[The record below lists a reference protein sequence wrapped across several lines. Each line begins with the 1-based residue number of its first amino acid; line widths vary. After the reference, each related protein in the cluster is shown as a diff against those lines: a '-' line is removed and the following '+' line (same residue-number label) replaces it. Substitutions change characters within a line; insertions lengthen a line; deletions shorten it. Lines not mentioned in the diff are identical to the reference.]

1 MAHCEAERDGVYRI
15 DGKVGLFGTRLQV
28 LPDAVMPLPD
38 GPASTSSFGW
48 IRDSSITPSAGDLYL
63 VEFISEN
70 KFRIWG
76 YVDCYGRAF
85 VTDRPLF
92 APPARDPDILFSRP
106 WDGKSPTDFGTLVTP
121 RSKFKRD
128 EEIRGTVQLRDKR
141 GVRQVSRFSL
151 KNGRYSLF
159 DSWCDFGA
167 HSSDLTYYEV
177 LARCFFAFTFRPL
190 LGGARVP
197 ARGLSEIMASL
208 DSETPFD
215 DLLDALRDI
224 RSAALDSAMRPPAL
238 ALLLAS
244 WLDDANAMG
253 VLASA
258 QTDELNAPS
267 LRFVRA
273 KRYSD
278 TYFIGRGE
286 GGEGIPEETI
296 WAIESAIN
304 RFVLIARKLEDDLG
318 DVRRDGTDGEFS
330 EIDACG
336 AVEAQLFEVVAT
348 QAPDPAHPA
357 DENAAAPN
365 RAGEWDVR
373 RLIGESIE
381 RFQLPVRFAV
391 EYRVDVCAGA
401 VAFDAVV
408 PSAQLMPQRMFS
420 LQAGTWNDLA
430 DDERERMAL
439 RYAEHVGMMLAAAA
453 FHAGCSI
460 EKVVVCARE
469 LATVGGA
476 ASGDDAPDGAGGGV
490 GCDMSDDG
498 LGDASDDALDSG
510 ASDEGDEFEG
520 GSIFVELED
529 GSVVVEPGGNGSGS
543 AGGCSRD
550 AHALY
555 QVTFSRSICEG
566 ARFRDALESDPASLF
581 AECGARFGKDADEF
595 SLDDAISADAQRIR
609 GELPE
614 VGALAFGP
622 REAKA
627 FGAESLRD
635 LRIHADAQLRNAG
648 ERLAD
653 AIARAT
659 STTEAIRLA
668 QAEQNAADDPRV
680 FEACTRLMTDLLE
693 GKLDPHDQNA
703 LVSCFIGE
711 DPYLNALRQ
720 ARAVAQ
726 TDPHKAASILRDTIR
741 QTEESKR
748 FADNSEAVHRM
759 FDSYASRIIYN
770 RERQGSA
777 PWRSGLAFP
786 HPDEGK
792 RVELLPSSLAMC
804 YLESVRLLEESFNH
818 AEEAVQFGLR
828 CIQVAPTYTPAYRQT
843 ARAYMLMGDMSTSS
857 RMLRRCLE
865 IATQPDEIALAYY
878 QLAYVEWKAGKA
890 ALGMACYM
898 KSMLVAPV
906 YLAQCTIEMHR
917 LVAETGQSP
926 IDREEVD
933 VILAGEGVPIAPLD
947 SLLDAL
953 DDAMRTAIDDNI
965 FQVGQPLL
973 ALRLF
978 YRPDDALVNVHKSLN
993 APLPPQALD

>member
-1 MAHCEAERDGVYRI
+1 MAHCEADKDGVYRI
-15 DGKVGLFGTRLQV
+15 DGRVGLFGTRPQV

-38 GPASTSSFGW
+38 GPAPTSSFGW
-48 IRDSSITPSAGDLYL
+48 IRDSSITPSSGDIYL
-63 VEFISEN
+63 VEFIAEN

-76 YVDCYGRAF
+76 YVDCYGRVF

-106 WDGKSPTDFGTLVTP
+106 WDGKSPSDFGTLVMP
-121 RSKFKRD
+121 NSKFKRD
-128 EEIRGTVQLRDKR
+128 QEIRGTVQLRDKR
-141 GVRQVSRFSL
+141 GVRQVACFSL

-159 DSWCDFGA
+159 DSWCDFGS
-167 HSSDLTYYEV
+167 HSDNLTYHEA

-197 ARGLSEIMASL
+197 ARGLGEIMESL
-208 DSETPFD
+208 DSETPFE
-215 DLLDALRDI
+215 DLLGALHDI
-224 RSAALDSAMRPPAL
+224 RSAALDPAMQPPSL

-244 WLDDANAMG
+244 WLYDANAMG
-253 VLASA
+253 VLAGA
-258 QTDELNAPS
+258 QTDGLNAPS
-267 LRFVRA
+267 LRFVRTR
-273 KRYSD
+273 RYSD
-278 TYFIGRGE
+278 TYFLGRGE
-286 GGEGIPEETI
+286 GGDGIPEATI

-304 RFVLIARKLEDDLG
+304 RFVLIARKLEEGADAEYCDASDQ
-318 DVRRDGTDGEFS
+318 DVS

-336 AVEAQLFEVVAT
+336 AVDTQLFEAVAV
-348 QAPDPAHPA
+348 QAPCAAHPA

-373 RLIGESIE
+373 RSIGESIE
-381 RFQLPVRFAV
+381 RFQLPVRFMV
-391 EYRVDVCAGA
+391 EYRVDVRAGT

-408 PSAQLMPQRMFS
+408 PSAQLMPRRMFS
-420 LQAGTWNDLA
+420 LQAGTWVDLS
-430 DDERERMAL
+430 DGERERMAL

-453 FHAGCSI
+453 LHAGCSI
-460 EKVVVCARE
+460 EKVIVCAKE
-469 LATVGGA
+469 LTTVSGA
-476 ASGDDAPDGAGGGV
+476 APGGDALDGAGGGA
-490 GCDMSDDG
+490 
-498 LGDASDDALDSG
+498 LGGTGNGAPDDASDDALDGG
-510 ASDEGDEFEG
+510 ASDEGGDFEG
-520 GSIFVELED
+520 GSIIVELED
-529 GSVVVEPGGNGSGS
+529 GSVIVKPGGNVSGNADS
-543 AGGCSRD
+543 SSRD
-550 AHALY
+550 AHPLY
-555 QVTFSRSICEG
+555 QVAFSRSICEG
-566 ARFRDALESDPASLF
+566 ARFREALEGDPASLF
-581 AECGARFGKDADEF
+581 TECGARFGKDADEF
-595 SLDDAISADAQRIR
+595 SLDGAVSADARRIR

-614 VGALAFGP
+614 VGTLAFGP

-711 DPYLNALRQ
+711 DPYLNALGQ
-720 ARAVAQ
+720 VRAVAQ

-843 ARAYMLMGDMSTSS
+843 ARAYMLMGDVATSS
-857 RMLRRCLE
+857 RTLRRCLE

-878 QLAYVEWKAGKA
+878 QLAYVEWKAGKT
-890 ALGMACYM
+890 ALGVACYM
-898 KSMLVAPV
+898 KSMMTAPI

-917 LVAETGQSP
+917 LMAETGQGP
-926 IDREEVD
+926 IDREAVD
-933 VILAGEGVPIAPLD
+933 AILAGEGVPIAPLD

-993 APLPPQALD
+993 APMPLQALD

>member
-1 MAHCEAERDGVYRI
+1 MAHCEADKDGVYRI
-15 DGKVGLFGTRLQV
+15 DGRVGLFGARPQV

-38 GPASTSSFGW
+38 GPAPTSSFGW
-48 IRDSSITPSAGDLYL
+48 IRDSSITPSSGDIYL
-63 VEFISEN
+63 VEFIAEN

-106 WDGKSPTDFGTLVTP
+106 WDGKSPSDFGTLVLP
-121 RSKFKRD
+121 NSKFKRD
-128 EEIRGTVQLRDKR
+128 QEIRGTVQLRDKR
-141 GVRQVSRFSL
+141 GVRQVACFSL

-159 DSWCDFGA
+159 DSWCDFGS
-167 HSSDLTYYEV
+167 HSDNLTYHEA

-197 ARGLSEIMASL
+197 ARGLGEIMESL
-208 DSETPFD
+208 DSETPFE
-215 DLLDALRDI
+215 DLLGALHDI
-224 RSAALDSAMRPPAL
+224 RSAALDPAMQPPSL

-244 WLDDANAMG
+244 WLYDANAMG
-253 VLASA
+253 VLAGA
-258 QTDELNAPS
+258 QSDGLNAPS
-267 LRFVRA
+267 LRFVRTR
-273 KRYSD
+273 RYSD
-278 TYFIGRGE
+278 TYFLGRGE
-286 GGEGIPEETI
+286 GGDGIPEATI

-304 RFVLIARKLEDDLG
+304 RFVLIARKLEEGADPGCCSASDQ
-318 DVRRDGTDGEFS
+318 DIS

-336 AVEAQLFEVVAT
+336 AIDTQLFEAVAV
-348 QAPDPAHPA
+348 QAPCAAHPA

-373 RLIGESIE
+373 RSIGESIE
-381 RFQLPVRFAV
+381 RFQLPVRFMV
-391 EYRVDVCAGA
+391 EYRVDVRCGK
-401 VAFDAVV
+401 VAFEVVV
-408 PSAQLMPQRMFS
+408 PPAQLMPQRVYS
-420 LQAGTWNDLA
+420 SQAGSWVDQSDA
-430 DDERERMAL
+430 ERARMAL

-453 FHAGCSI
+453 FHAGCAI
-460 EKVVVCARE
+460 DEVAVCARE
-469 LATVGGA
+469 LEAAGEGEPEGGETA
-476 ASGDDAPDGAGGGV
+476 DTSNGEGAGFGG
-490 GCDMSDDG
+490 
-498 LGDASDDALDSG
+498 
-510 ASDEGDEFEG
+510 EGDEFDG
-520 GSIFVELED
+520 GSVI
-529 GSVVVEPGGNGSGS
+529 VEPGGNGSGS
-543 AGGCSRD
+543 GDAVAGSRD
-550 AHALY
+550 AHPLY
-555 QVTFSRSICEG
+555 QVKFTRSTCEG
-566 ARFRDALESDPASLF
+566 ARFQEALKDDPEALF
-581 AECGARFGKDADEF
+581 EECGARFGADAADF
-595 SLDDAISADAQRIR
+595 SLDDAVDAEAKRIR

-614 VGALAFGP
+614 VGSLAFGP

-635 LRIHADAQLRNAG
+635 LRIHSDAQLRHAG

-668 QAEQNAADDPRV
+668 QTEQNAADDPRI
-680 FEACTRLMTDLLE
+680 FAACTRLMTDLLE
-693 GKLDPHDQNA
+693 GNVDAHDQNA
-703 LVSCFIGE
+703 LVSCFMGE

-726 TDPHKAASILRDTIR
+726 ADPHRAASILREAIR
-741 QTEESKR
+741 QAEESKR

-759 FDSYASRIIYN
+759 FDTYASRIIYN

-804 YLESVRLLEESFNH
+804 YLESVRLLEESFSH

-843 ARAYMLMGDMSTSS
+843 ARAYMLMGDVSTSS

-878 QLAYVEWKAGKA
+878 QLAYVEWKAGKP
-890 ALGMACYM
+890 ALGVACYM
-898 KSMLVAPV
+898 KSMMTAPI

-917 LVAETGQSP
+917 LMAETGQGP
-926 IDREEVD
+926 IDREAVD
-933 VILAGEGVPIAPLD
+933 AILAGEGVPIAPLD

>member
-1 MAHCEAERDGVYRI
+1 MAHCEAGKDGVYRI
-15 DGKVGLFGTRLQV
+15 DGRVGLFGARPQV

-38 GPASTSSFGW
+38 GPAPTSSFGW
-48 IRDSSITPSAGDLYL
+48 IRDSSITPSSGDIYL
-63 VEFISEN
+63 VEFIAEN

-106 WDGKSPTDFGTLVTP
+106 WDGKSPSDFGTLVLP
-121 RSKFKRD
+121 NSKFKRD
-128 EEIRGTVQLRDKR
+128 QEIRGTVQLRDKR
-141 GVRQVSRFSL
+141 GVRQVACFSL

-159 DSWCDFGA
+159 DSWCDFGS
-167 HSSDLTYYEV
+167 HSDNLTYHEA

-197 ARGLSEIMASL
+197 ARGLGEIMESL
-208 DSETPFD
+208 DSETPFE
-215 DLLDALRDI
+215 DLLGALHDI
-224 RSAALDSAMRPPAL
+224 RSAALDPAMQPPSL

-244 WLDDANAMG
+244 WLYDANAMG
-253 VLASA
+253 VLAGA
-258 QTDELNAPS
+258 QTDGLNAPS

-273 KRYSD
+273 QRYSD
-278 TYFIGRGE
+278 TYFLGRGE
-286 GGEGIPEETI
+286 GGDGIPEATI

-304 RFVLIARKLEDDLG
+304 RFVLIARKLEEGASSGCCGASDQDI
-318 DVRRDGTDGEFS
+318 S

-336 AVEAQLFEVVAT
+336 AIDMQLFEAVAV
-348 QAPDPAHPA
+348 QAPCAVHPA

-373 RLIGESIE
+373 RSIGESIE
-381 RFQLPVRFAV
+381 RFQLPVRFMV
-391 EYRVDVCAGA
+391 EYRVDMRCGK
-401 VAFDAVV
+401 VAFEVVV
-408 PSAQLMPQRMFS
+408 PPAQLMPQRVYS
-420 LQAGTWNDLA
+420 SQSGSWVDQSDA
-430 DDERERMAL
+430 ERGRMAL

-453 FHAGCSI
+453 FHAGCAI
-460 EKVVVCARE
+460 DEVAVCARE
-469 LATVGGA
+469 LEAAGEGEPEGGETA
-476 ASGDDAPDGAGGGV
+476 DTSNGEGAGFGG
-490 GCDMSDDG
+490 
-498 LGDASDDALDSG
+498 
-510 ASDEGDEFEG
+510 EGDEFDG
-520 GSIFVELED
+520 GSVIVELED
-529 GSVVVEPGGNGSGS
+529 GSVIVEPGGNGSGS
-543 AGGCSRD
+543 GDAVAGSRD
-550 AHALY
+550 AHPLY
-555 QVTFSRSICEG
+555 QVKFTRSTCDG
-566 ARFRDALESDPASLF
+566 ARFQEALKDDPEALF
-581 AECGARFGKDADEF
+581 EECGARFGADAADF
-595 SLDDAISADAQRIR
+595 SLDDAVDAEAKRIR

-614 VGALAFGP
+614 VGSLAFGP

-635 LRIHADAQLRNAG
+635 LRIHSDAQLRNAG

-668 QAEQNAADDPRV
+668 QTEQNAADDPRI
-680 FEACTRLMTDLLE
+680 FAACTRLMTDLLE
-693 GKLDPHDQNA
+693 GNVDAHDQNA
-703 LVSCFIGE
+703 LVSCFMGE

-726 TDPHKAASILRDTIR
+726 ADPHRAASILREAIR
-741 QTEESKR
+741 QAGESKR

-759 FDSYASRIIYN
+759 FDTYASRIIYN

-898 KSMLVAPV
+898 KSMMTAPI

>member
-1 MAHCEAERDGVYRI
+1 MAHCEADKDGVYRI
-15 DGKVGLFGTRLQV
+15 DGRVGLFGARPQV
-28 LPDAVMPLPD
+28 LPDAVMPLPG
-38 GPASTSSFGW
+38 GPASASSFGW
-48 IRDSSITPSAGDLYL
+48 IRDRSITPSAGDLYL

-128 EEIRGTVQLRDKR
+128 EVIRGTVQLRDKR
-141 GVRQVSRFSL
+141 GVREVSRFSL
-151 KNGRYSLF
+151 KNGRYSLY

-197 ARGLSEIMASL
+197 ARGLGEIMASL

-224 RSAALDSAMRPPAL
+224 RSAALDPAMRPPAL

-258 QTDELNAPS
+258 QADELNAPS

-304 RFVLIARKLEDDLG
+304 RFVLIARALEDDLG
-318 DVRRDGTDGEFS
+318 AVHRDGADGEFS

-391 EYRVDVCAGA
+391 EYRVDVRAGSA
-401 VAFDAVV
+401 AFEVVV

-420 LQAGTWNDLA
+420 LQAGTWVDLS

-469 LATVGGA
+469 LASLGGI
-476 ASGDDAPDGAGGGV
+476 ASDGVELDGAGELE
-490 GCDMSDDG
+490 D
-498 LGDASDDALDSG
+498 
-510 ASDEGDEFEG
+510 DEFEG
-520 GSIFVELED
+520 GSIIVELED
-529 GSVVVEPGGNGSGS
+529 GSVVVKPGSNVSGAIDGGSS
-543 AGGCSRD
+543 D
-550 AHALY
+550 AHPLY
-555 QVTFSRSICEG
+555 QVTFSRSICES
-566 ARFRDALESDPASLF
+566 ARFREALESDPSSLF
-581 AECGARFGKDADEF
+581 AECGARFGKDADDF
-595 SLDDAISADAQRIR
+595 SLDDEVSADARRVR

-653 AIARAT
+653 AIACAT

-711 DPYLNALRQ
+711 DPYLNALGQ
-720 ARAVAQ
+720 ARSVAQ

>member
-1 MAHCEAERDGVYRI
+1 MAHCEADKDGVYRI
-15 DGKVGLFGTRLQV
+15 DGRVGLFGARPQV

-38 GPASTSSFGW
+38 GPAPTSSFGW
-48 IRDSSITPSAGDLYL
+48 IRDSSITPSSGDIYL
-63 VEFISEN
+63 VEFIAEN

-106 WDGKSPTDFGTLVTP
+106 WDGKSPSDFGTLVLP
-121 RSKFKRD
+121 NSKFKRD
-128 EEIRGTVQLRDKR
+128 QEIRGTVQLRDKR
-141 GVRQVSRFSL
+141 GVRQVACFSL

-159 DSWCDFGA
+159 DSWCDFGS
-167 HSSDLTYYEV
+167 HSDNLTYHEA

-197 ARGLSEIMASL
+197 ARGLGEIMESL
-208 DSETPFD
+208 DSETPFE
-215 DLLDALRDI
+215 DLLGALHDI
-224 RSAALDSAMRPPAL
+224 RSAALDPAMQPPSL

-244 WLDDANAMG
+244 WLYDANAMG
-253 VLASA
+253 VLAGA
-258 QTDELNAPS
+258 QSDGLNAPS
-267 LRFVRA
+267 LRFVRTR
-273 KRYSD
+273 RYSD
-278 TYFIGRGE
+278 TYFLGRGE
-286 GGEGIPEETI
+286 GGDGIPEATI

-304 RFVLIARKLEDDLG
+304 RFVLIARKLEEGADPGCCSASDQ
-318 DVRRDGTDGEFS
+318 DIS

-336 AVEAQLFEVVAT
+336 AIDTQLFEAVAV
-348 QAPDPAHPA
+348 QAPCAAHPA

-373 RLIGESIE
+373 RSIGESIE
-381 RFQLPVRFAV
+381 RFQLPVRFMV
-391 EYRVDVCAGA
+391 EYRVDVRCGK
-401 VAFDAVV
+401 VAFEVVV
-408 PSAQLMPQRMFS
+408 PPAQLMPQRVYS
-420 LQAGTWNDLA
+420 SQAGSWVDQSDA
-430 DDERERMAL
+430 ERARMAL

-453 FHAGCSI
+453 FHAGCAI
-460 EKVVVCARE
+460 DEVAVCARE
-469 LATVGGA
+469 LEAAGEGEPEGGETA
-476 ASGDDAPDGAGGGV
+476 DTSNGEGAGFGG
-490 GCDMSDDG
+490 
-498 LGDASDDALDSG
+498 
-510 ASDEGDEFEG
+510 EGDEFDG
-520 GSIFVELED
+520 GSVI
-529 GSVVVEPGGNGSGS
+529 VEPGGNGSGS
-543 AGGCSRD
+543 GDAVAGSRD
-550 AHALY
+550 AHPLY
-555 QVTFSRSICEG
+555 QVKFTRSTCEG
-566 ARFRDALESDPASLF
+566 ARFQEALKDDPEALF
-581 AECGARFGKDADEF
+581 EECGARFGADAADF
-595 SLDDAISADAQRIR
+595 SLDDAVDAEAKRIR

-614 VGALAFGP
+614 VGSLAFGP

-635 LRIHADAQLRNAG
+635 LRIHSDAQLRHAG

-668 QAEQNAADDPRV
+668 QTEQNAADDPRI
-680 FEACTRLMTDLLE
+680 FAACTRLMTDLLE
-693 GKLDPHDQNA
+693 GNVDAHDQNA
-703 LVSCFIGE
+703 LVSCFMGE

-726 TDPHKAASILRDTIR
+726 ADPHRAASILREAIR
-741 QTEESKR
+741 QAEESKR

-759 FDSYASRIIYN
+759 FDTYASRIIYN

-804 YLESVRLLEESFNH
+804 YLESVRLLEESFSH

-843 ARAYMLMGDMSTSS
+843 ARAYMLMGDVSTSS
-857 RMLRRCLE
+857 RTLRRCLE

-878 QLAYVEWKAGKA
+878 QLAYVEWKAGKP
-890 ALGMACYM
+890 ALGVACYM
-898 KSMLVAPV
+898 KSMMTAPI

-917 LVAETGQSP
+917 LMAETGQGP
-926 IDREEVD
+926 IDREAVD
-933 VILAGEGVPIAPLD
+933 AILTGEGVPIAPLD

>member
-1 MAHCEAERDGVYRI
+1 MAHCEADKDGVYRI
-15 DGKVGLFGTRLQV
+15 DGRVGLFGTRPQV

-38 GPASTSSFGW
+38 GPAPTSSFGW
-48 IRDSSITPSAGDLYL
+48 IRDSSITPSSGDIYL
-63 VEFISEN
+63 VEFIAEN

-106 WDGKSPTDFGTLVTP
+106 WDGKSPSDFGTLVLP
-121 RSKFKRD
+121 NSKFKRD
-128 EEIRGTVQLRDKR
+128 QEIRGTVQLRDKR
-141 GVRQVSRFSL
+141 GVRQVACFSL

-159 DSWCDFGA
+159 DSWCDFGS
-167 HSSDLTYYEV
+167 HSDNLTYHEA

-197 ARGLSEIMASL
+197 ARGLGEIMESL
-208 DSETPFD
+208 DSETPFE
-215 DLLDALRDI
+215 DLLGALHDI
-224 RSAALDSAMRPPAL
+224 RSAALDPAMQPPSL

-244 WLDDANAMG
+244 WLYDANAMG

-258 QTDELNAPS
+258 QTDGLNVPS

-273 KRYSD
+273 QRYSD
-278 TYFIGRGE
+278 TYFLGRGE
-286 GGEGIPEETI
+286 GGDGIPEATI

-304 RFVLIARKLEDDLG
+304 RFVLIARKLEE
-318 DVRRDGTDGEFS
+318 GTGAGCCNAPDQDIS

-336 AVEAQLFEVVAT
+336 AVDTQLFESVAA
-348 QAPDPAHPA
+348 QAPCAAHPA

-373 RLIGESIE
+373 RSIGESIE
-381 RFQLPVRFAV
+381 RFQLPVRFMV
-391 EYRVDVCAGA
+391 EYRVDVRCGK
-401 VAFDAVV
+401 VAFEVVV
-408 PSAQLMPQRMFS
+408 PPAQLMPQRVYS
-420 LQAGTWNDLA
+420 SQAGSWVDQSDA
-430 DDERERMAL
+430 ERGRMAL

-453 FHAGCSI
+453 FHAGCAI
-460 EKVVVCARE
+460 GEVAICARE
-469 LATVGGA
+469 LEAAGEVESEGGEPA
-476 ASGDDAPDGAGGGV
+476 NANNGEGGGF
-490 GCDMSDDG
+490 DG
-498 LGDASDDALDSG
+498 
-510 ASDEGDEFEG
+510 EGD
-520 GSIFVELED
+520 ELED
-529 GSVVVEPGGNGSGS
+529 GSVIVEPGGNGGGSGNAS
-543 AGGCSRD
+543 GDNRD
-550 AHALY
+550 AHPLY
-555 QVTFSRSICEG
+555 QVKFTRGVCEG
-566 ARFRDALESDPASLF
+566 ARFQEALEGDPEALF
-581 AECGARFGKDADEF
+581 EECGARFGADAADF
-595 SLDDAISADAQRIR
+595 SLDDAVDAEAKRIR

-614 VGALAFGP
+614 VGSLAFGP

-635 LRIHADAQLRNAG
+635 LRIHSDAQLRHAG

-668 QAEQNAADDPRV
+668 QAEQNAADDPRI
-680 FEACTRLMTDLLE
+680 FAACTRLMTDLLE
-693 GKLDPHDQNA
+693 GNVDAHDQNA
-703 LVSCFIGE
+703 LVSCFMGE

-726 TDPHKAASILRDTIR
+726 TDPHRAASILREAIR
-741 QTEESKR
+741 QAEESKR

-759 FDSYASRIIYN
+759 FDTYASRIIYN

-804 YLESVRLLEESFNH
+804 YLESVRLLEESFSH
-818 AEEAVQFGLR
+818 AEEAVRFGLR

-843 ARAYMLMGDMSTSS
+843 ARAYMLMGDVSTSS
-857 RMLRRCLE
+857 RTLRRCLE

-878 QLAYVEWKAGKA
+878 QLAYVEWKAGKT
-890 ALGMACYM
+890 ALGVACYM
-898 KSMLVAPV
+898 KSMMTAPI

-917 LVAETGQSP
+917 LMAETGQGP
-926 IDREEVD
+926 IDREAVD
-933 VILAGEGVPIAPLD
+933 AILAGEGVPIAPLD

-978 YRPDDALVNVHKSLN
+978 YRPDDALMNVHKSLN